1 MATIKQMAMNSYLE
15 RIGESQSISKGHG
28 LGYMLGYRDCAKGF
42 LEAMKMLVDEGFGV
56 EGIKYYIEK
65 KLSEF
70 NESTD
75 NTEAE
80 CLNIYEEK
88 IAGLNREQQS

>member
-1 MATIKQMAMNSYLE
+1 MATVKQMAMNSFLE
-15 RIGESQSISKGHG
+15 RMGESQNISQEHG

-56 EGIKYYIEK
+56 DAIKYYVEK

-70 NESTD
+70 NETFD
-75 NTEAE
+75 NTEE
-80 CLNIYEEK
+80 CLNVDLKY
-88 IAGLNREQQS
+88 GNPNRE

>member
-1 MATIKQMAMNSYLE
+1 MNSFLE
-15 RIGESQSISKGHG
+15 RIGESQNISQEHG

-56 EGIKYYIEK
+56 DAIKFYVEK

-70 NESTD
+70 NENSD
-75 NTEAE
+75 NTEE
-80 CLNIYEEK
+80 CLNVDLEY
-88 IAGLNREQQS
+88 GNPNREQQS